1 MMLSF
6 AVDTASH
13 AATMRFLEKPDVFN
27 VSITRA
33 RVAQHVYLSI
43 DKTQLRP
50 DSLLHAYIHM
60 AEQGAIE
67 KYDLDTGTQYH
78 HQFLMEVEQNL
89 HGRGFQTRAVYT
101 TGGLSMDLMVI
112 RDHWCCGS
120 I

>member
-60 AEQGAIE
+60 AEQGAKNMIWI
-67 KYDLDTGTQYH
+67 LGPNITTN
-78 HQFLMEVEQNL
+78 FLWKWSKTCM
-89 HGRGFQTRAVYT
+89 AVDSRPGPCT
-101 TGGLSMDLMVI
+101 PPAASVWT
-112 RDHWCCGS
+112 
-120 I
+120 